1 VKHLTHTCKR
11 GLTIV
16 ELVIGLVVLSMVA
29 GATGALMVAVGTGWT
44 HGNQIEVGTSMS
56 TQAMVRIQKILR
68 AAKQIGVCRTG
79 GISGSPSQAAA
90 VLLWKGD
97 LNGDGLVQA
106 SELALI
112 EHQFNSDPTAAQL
125 VCWEISYPMTWTSAQ
140 KQAADTTLANDAI
153 YADAEIAAFKAM
165 ANVRAAGI
173 VTCVTAA
180 EFHRID
186 SSTTVR
192 PALEYALKFN
202 KDGMEIVKYGR
213 STSRT
218 PAALP
223 SSQS

>member
-1 VKHLTHTCKR
+1 MKRSTQNNKR
-11 GLTIV
+11 GLTLV

-29 GATGALMVAVGTGWT
+29 GATSALMTAVGIGWT
-44 HGNQIEVGTSMS
+44 HGNQIEVGTSLS

-68 AAKQIGVCRTG
+68 AAKQIGACRMG
-79 GISGSPSQAAA
+79 AISGSPSQAAA
-90 VLLWKGD
+90 VLVWKGD
-97 LNGDGLVQA
+97 LNRDGKVQA

-112 EHQFNSDPTAAQL
+112 EHQSNADPDIAQL
-125 VCWEISYPMTWTSAQ
+125 VCWEISYPTTWTSAQ
-140 KQAADTTLANDAI
+140 KQTADVTMVDDAI
-153 YADAEIAAFKAM
+153 YADSEITSFKAM

-186 SSTTVR
+186 SSSTVR

-218 PAALP
+218 PATLP
-223 SSQS
+223 ASQL